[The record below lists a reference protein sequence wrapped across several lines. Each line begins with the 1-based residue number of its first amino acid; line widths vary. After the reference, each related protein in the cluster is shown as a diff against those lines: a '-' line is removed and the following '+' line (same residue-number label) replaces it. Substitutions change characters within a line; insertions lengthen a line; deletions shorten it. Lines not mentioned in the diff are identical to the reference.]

1 MKKLVILATKYAR
14 TPEADRVFEKRG
26 WIKVYDRS
34 KASGKR
40 RVVRKDE
47 ELTDLIDLLIEEI
60 VYGDEDE

>member
-1 MKKLVILATKYAR
+1 MKKLVILATRYAR
-14 TPEADRVFEKRG
+14 TPEAGRVFEKRG
-26 WIKVYDRS
+26 WVKVYDRS

-40 RVVRKDE
+40 RVVKKDE

>member
-14 TPEADRVFEKRG
+14 TPDADRVFEKRG

-34 KASGKR
+34 EASGKR

-47 ELTDLIDLLIEEI
+47 KLTDLIDLLIEEI
-60 VYGDEDE
+60 VYGDENE

>member
-14 TPEADRVFEKRG
+14 G

-34 KASGKR
+34 EASGKR

-47 ELTDLIDLLIEEI
+47 ELTDLIDLMIEEI
-60 VYGDEDE
+60 VYGDGDE